1 MGPYLANTE
10 RQRESEVLLRLC
22 REFDIEIEKTRLEQI
37 YHEVKVAWP
46 GKPDEQWSKWIVEF
60 CNSVSLIA
68 SEVLMTNEEALSFF
82 RGNMKLVH
90 FDQETQQTEL
100 IVDSKGNN
108 FFIATGSS
116 DSVLVKH
123 RDQLSTDS
131 PRDTSQRWVMIQ
143 QPELAYIHTPQSQK
157 EKPSKRLLS
166 LLQPEWPD
174 IWMILVFAFFAGV
187 LNLATPIAVEAL
199 VNTVAFGQLLQPL
212 IVLAIMLFTFLGFAA
227 IMKGLQTYVAE
238 IIQRRLFARVSADLA
253 YRLPRVESSSWKK
266 NYGPE
271 LVNRFFDIVTLQ
283 KVVANLLLD
292 GVSIVLATF
301 VGMVVLAFYHP
312 WLLGFDLFLILVVG
326 FGLYSLGRGAISS
339 GIDESKMKYRVAAWF
354 EDIVRCQNSFKGAGG
369 IDLAFDRANQLTA
382 QYISTRSQHFRVLFR
397 QISFVLGLQ
406 AVAGTVLLGVGGWL
420 VIREQ
425 LSLGQL
431 VAAELIV
438 TTILS
443 SLAKLG
449 KHLEG
454 YYDLVAAVDKLDYLF
469 DLPIEQQQGQI
480 ENFESI
486 KALDVNFLSLC
497 AFPACK
503 AVDLSIEPGEK
514 IALYGSAGSGK
525 TSICRLL
532 YGLDEPYSGRV
543 EISGYNPRELRPDVL
558 RSCGTLISEIE
569 IFEGT
574 LIDNIRIG
582 RPLLTE
588 RHIRKILTE
597 VGLEYLT
604 VRLPDGLQTRLL
616 PSGVPLSKTEQI
628 QLMIARAIACQPSLL
643 VIDGLVDSLPDE
655 SYEQV
660 IKALLSEDRPGTLI
674 LATGRKTIA
683 NRFKKQIAIDT
694 NTPSIQSKET
704 V

>member
-46 GKPDEQWSKWIVEF
+46 GNPDEQWSKWIIEF

-68 SEVLMTNEEALSFF
+68 SEVLMTNEEALNFF

-100 IVDSKGNN
+100 IVNSKGNN

-123 RDQLSTDS
+123 RDQLGSES

-143 QPELAYIHTPQSQK
+143 QPELAYIHTTQSQK
-157 EKPSKRLLS
+157 ERPSKRLLS

-227 IMKGLQTYVAE
+227 VMKGLQTYVAE

-253 YRLPRVESSSWKK
+253 YRLPRVESASWKK

-326 FGLYSLGRGAISS
+326 FGLFSLGRGAISS

-480 ENFESI
+480 ENFETI
-486 KALDVNFLSLC
+486 EALDVNFLSLC
-497 AFPACK
+497 AFPGCR

-514 IALYGSAGSGK
+514 VALFGPAGSGK

-532 YGLDEPYSGRV
+532 YGLEEPHSGRV

-558 RSCGTLISEIE
+558 RSCGTLINEIE

-588 RHIRKILTE
+588 RHIRKILAE
-597 VGLEYLT
+597 VGLEDLI
-604 VRLPDGLQTRLL
+604 VRLPDGLQTKLL

-660 IKALLSEDRPGTLI
+660 IEALLSEDRAGTLI
-674 LATGRKTIA
+674 LATGRRTIA

-694 NTPSIQSKET
+694 NTPTLQSEET

>member
-22 REFDIEIEKTRLEQI
+22 REFDVDIEKIRLEQI

-46 GKPDEQWSKWIVEF
+46 GDPVRQWSKWLIEF

-68 SEVLMTNEEALSFF
+68 SEVEMSTDEASRMF
-82 RGNMKLVH
+82 RGKTKLIR
-90 FDQETQQTEL
+90 FNEETQQPEL
-100 IVDSKGNN
+100 VIDSKGDE
-108 FFIATGSS
+108 FHVATGSS
-116 DSVLVKH
+116 DSTIVRRK
-123 RDQLSTDS
+123 SEIETDS
-131 PRDTSQRWVMIQ
+131 IGNESPFWVMIQ
-143 QPELAYIHTPQSQK
+143 QPELAYIHTAKSKK
-157 EKPSKRLLS
+157 EKPAKRLIS

-199 VNTVAFGQLLQPL
+199 VNTVAFGQFMQPV
-212 IVLAIMLFTFLGFAA
+212 IILAIILFAFLGFAA
-227 IMKGLQTYVAE
+227 VMKGLQTYVAE

-253 YRLPRVESSSWKK
+253 YRLPRVEAASWRKY
-266 NYGPE
+266 YGPE

-326 FGLYSLGRGAISS
+326 FGLYFLGRGAVDS

-354 EDIVRCQNSFKGAGG
+354 EDIVRCQNSFKGSGG

-397 QISFVLGLQ
+397 QIGFVLGLQ

-420 VIREQ
+420 VIQGQ

-480 ENFESI
+480 ENFESSD
-486 KALDVNFLSLC
+486 ALEVELSSLK
-497 AFPACK
+497 AFPGAK
-503 AVDLSIEPGEK
+503 AISHSIKPGEK
-514 IALYGSAGSGK
+514 VALYGPACSGK

-532 YGLDEPYSGRV
+532 YGLEDPTSGRV
-543 EISGYNPRELRPDVL
+543 EINGYDPRELRPDIL

-582 RPLLTE
+582 RPLFTE
-588 RHIRKILTE
+588 KDVRRILAE
-597 VGLEYLT
+597 VGLEDLII
-604 VRLPDGLQTRLL
+604 RLPDGLQTKLL
-616 PSGVPLSKTEQI
+616 PSGVPLSSTEQI

-643 VIDGLVDSLPDE
+643 VIDGLLDALPDDKFERVIE
-655 SYEQV
+655 SLKLNQ
-660 IKALLSEDRPGTLI
+660 SQGTTVVS
-674 LATGRKTIA
+674 TGRKTVA
-683 NRFKKQIAIDT
+683 DRFDRQITLAPAPLS
-694 NTPSIQSKET
+694 NET
-704 V
+704 RY